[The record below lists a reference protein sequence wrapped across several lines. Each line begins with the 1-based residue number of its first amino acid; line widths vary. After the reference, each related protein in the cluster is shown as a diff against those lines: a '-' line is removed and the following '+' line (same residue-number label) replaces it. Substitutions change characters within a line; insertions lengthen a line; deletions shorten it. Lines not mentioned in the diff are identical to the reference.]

1 MFLQYHNSETWNLSK
16 VSMGVPQ
23 YSIKCLST
31 ISIHFLIRGL
41 AELRGSFAAS
51 FGACV
56 CVVFF
61 GLGNCSN
68 CAKTEQNRKKSL
80 RCWGLV
86 GRGWWRGCAIWR
98 LPPWCWKRSSSTSR
112 VPCRAGDPVLYGLD
126 LISDPAARD
135 QTWKGASKGPPI
147 VGQTD
152 SHTQVWNAI
161 AISSTHQISGH
172 GWFLAG
178 PCSLSRG

>member
-1 MFLQYHNSETWNLSK
+1 
-16 VSMGVPQ
+16 MGVPQ

-41 AELRGSFAAS
+41 AELRGSFGAS
-51 FGACV
+51 FGVCACV
-56 CVVFF
+56 CVCCFF

-86 GRGWWRGCAIWR
+86 GRGWWRGCAAWR

-112 VPCRAGDPVLYGLD
+112 VPCRVGDPVLYGLG

-135 QTWKGASKGPPI
+135 QTWKGASKGPPMW
-147 VGQTD
+147 GRPRR
-152 SHTQVWNAI
+152 
-161 AISSTHQISGH
+161 THSVECHCYFIYPPDFWTWVIFGRAMFPIQ
-172 GWFLAG
+172 
-178 PCSLSRG
+178 RVTV